1 MTITAAYI
9 HVLDGRA
16 TMRVTLE
23 DGTDQIA
30 ISWYVDELTIT
41 PQDAVGRTVD
51 ELRRLQFKRDRAD
64 LQS

>member
-1 MTITAAYI
+1 VNTTAAYI

-23 DGTDQIA
+23 DGTEHDA

-41 PQDAVGRTVD
+41 LQDAIGRTVD
-51 ELRRLQFKRDRAD
+51 DLRQLHFKRDRAY